1 MNESEEQAAVE
12 EGFSHLDPETG
23 GARMVDVGSKE
34 STARTAVASARV
46 RMSPGVLSMVLSQGG
61 PKGPILEVARVAG
74 IQAAKR
80 AQELIP
86 MCHLLALDC
95 VSVEFEAREDED
107 LLLIRCEASCRGA
120 TGVEMEAMTGAS
132 VASLTVYDMV
142 KGVDRGMRIEE
153 VRLIEKRGGRSG
165 VWTAQ
170 DSC

>member
-1 MNESEEQAAVE
+1 MSDRTEHTQSADV
-12 EGFSHLDPETG
+12 FSHLDPETG
-23 GARMVDVGSKE
+23 GARMVDVGEKE
-34 STARTAVASARV
+34 VTERTAVACAQV
-46 RMSPGVLSMVLSQGG
+46 RMSPGVLSRVLSEGG

-86 MCHLLALDC
+86 MCHTLALDC
-95 VSVEFEAREDED
+95 VTIQFEAHEDED
-107 LLLIRCEASCRGA
+107 RLLIHCEASCRGV

-153 VRLIEKRGGRSG
+153 VRLLEKRGGRSG
-165 VWTAQ
+165 PWTAGE
-170 DSC
+170 SP

>member
-1 MNESEEQAAVE
+1 MTESEEMATAGG
-12 EGFSHLDPETG
+12 GFSHLDPETG
-23 GARMVDVGSKE
+23 GARMVDVGAKE
-34 STARTAVASARV
+34 VTARTAVAAVQV
-46 RMSPGVLSMVLSQGG
+46 RMSPGVLSRVLSEGG

-86 MCHLLALDC
+86 MCHSLALDC
-95 VSVEFEAREDED
+95 VCVEFEAREDED

-132 VASLTVYDMV
+132 VAALTVYDMV

-153 VRLIEKRGGRSG
+153 LRLIEKRGGRSG
-165 VWTAQ
+165 VWRAA